1 MAAYV
6 LRLAGHNVIEANN
19 GKIGLELFNKGKA
32 DLVITDM
39 VMPEMEGFEVLTE
52 VRKRQPPVK
61 VIAMSGGGLRKPVDN
76 LRMAGHMGA
85 RVLCKPFSTDELIAA
100 VNEMIPPAAA
110 EARQPAT

>member
-6 LRLAGHNVIEANN
+6 LRHVGHTVIEANN

-52 VRKRQPPVK
+52 VRKRQPSVK

-85 RVLCKPFSTDELIAA
+85 RILSKPFSTDELIAA
-100 VNEMIPPAAA
+100 VDELIPRTASAPRPPA
-110 EARQPAT
+110 T